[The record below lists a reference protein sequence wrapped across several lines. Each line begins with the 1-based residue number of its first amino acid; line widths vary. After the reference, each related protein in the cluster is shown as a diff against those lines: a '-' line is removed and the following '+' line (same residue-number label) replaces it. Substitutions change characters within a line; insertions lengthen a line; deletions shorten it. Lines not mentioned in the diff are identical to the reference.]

1 MRREN
6 VQMKK
11 LYTKPKVVF
20 ENFSLSTNIAS
31 CEVHA
36 NAERGSCG
44 CEFIPGLTLFSDA
57 VINGGCDIL
66 AQDGIDNDGL
76 CYHNPSDLY
85 NVFKS

>member
-6 VQMKK
+6 IQMRK

-36 NAERGSCG
+36 NAVKGSCG
-44 CEFIPGLTLFSDA
+44 CEFIPGLTLFSSGIDA
-57 VINGGCDIL
+57 CVIM
-66 AQDGIDNDGL
+66 AEDGVDNDGL

-85 NVFKS
+85 NIFKS

>member
-36 NAERGSCG
+36 NAGKGSCG
-44 CEFIPGLTLFSDA
+44 CEFIPGLTLFTSNVDEC
-57 VINGGCDIL
+57 VIV
-66 AQDGIDNDGL
+66 AEDGVDNDGL

-85 NVFKS
+85 NVFAS